1 MNLGIFTGNLGRDP
15 ELRQHNGDN
24 VLGFP
29 IGVQVGTRDK
39 PQTMWID
46 CAIWGKRAST
56 LQQYLGKGMRVTVSG
71 PVKLEEYQAKDGTPK
86 TRLRLTVD
94 QLDLPPSG
102 EHAPAPAPQQQAP
115 QQRPAPS
122 TGGSGFDDMDD
133 DLPF

>member
-15 ELRQHNGDN
+15 DMRQHNNDN

-29 IGVQVGTRDK
+29 IGVQVGTREK
-39 PQTMWID
+39 PMTMWVD

-56 LQQYLGKGMRVTVSG
+56 LQQYLAKGSRVTVSG
-71 PVKLEEYQAKDGTPK
+71 PVKLEEYQAKDGQTK

-94 QLDLPPSG
+94 QIDLPPRG
-102 EHAPAPAPQQQAP
+102 DHAPAAAPQQQAP

-133 DLPF
+133 GIPF

>member
-15 ELRQHNGDN
+15 ELRNHNGDN

-46 CAIWGKRAST
+46 CAIWGKRATT
-56 LQQYLGKGMRVTVSG
+56 LQQYLAKGHRVTVSG

-94 QLDLPPSG
+94 QIDLPPRG
-102 EHAPAPAPQQQAP
+102 DQAAATAQQQAP

-133 DLPF
+133 DIPF

>member
-71 PVKLEEYQAKDGTPK
+71 PVKLEEYQAKDGTTK
-86 TRLRLTVD
+86 SRLRLTVD
-94 QLDLPPSG
+94 QLDLPPRNDSA
-102 EHAPAPAPQQQAP
+102 EPQQHQAP

>member
-71 PVKLEEYQAKDGTPK
+71 PVKLEEYQAKDGTTK
-86 TRLRLTVD
+86 TRLRLSVD
-94 QLDLPPSG
+94 QLDLPPKADG
-102 EHAPAPAPQQQAP
+102 QAAPAPRQQQAAPQQAQ
-115 QQRPAPS
+115 S
-122 TGGSGFDDMDD
+122 TGSGFDDMDD